1 MNRPRFIFLNIGHAY
16 DHLFMLLFPAAAL
29 HMEGQ
34 FDQPWGELLV
44 LSIPGFAAF
53 AAGAIPAG
61 WLGDRWSR
69 SGMMAIFFV
78 GIGTSSILTGLARTE
93 FEIAVGLFFIG
104 LFASIYHPVGISMVV
119 QGQDK
124 VGRLLGI
131 NGVWGNMGI
140 AAAAFVA
147 AALSEWISWR
157 AAFYLPGAIAVAT
170 GLVYLWVSRSW
181 PLEDKI
187 AEVKKQDIAA
197 AIALSPAARTAMW
210 RVIVILGMA
219 ALLIGIVFQTTII
232 ALQKLFD
239 EGLGGVIS
247 SPLGVGGMV
256 SLVVGVAAFA
266 QIGAGQIVDRFSIK
280 PVWIGVLLLQVPLL
294 ILVGM
299 ISQVE
304 LLIAAFFVLV
314 IIFGEIPIQDAL
326 VARHTP
332 DHLRSRIFGIK
343 FALALGASALA
354 VPIITGLH
362 ASGGSFA
369 WLFGLL
375 AACAIAV
382 AIAAIWLPARPR
394 HLEAGT
400 TANAE

>member
-157 AAFYLPGAIAVAT
+157 AAFYLPG
-170 GLVYLWVSRSW
+170 G
-181 PLEDKI
+181 D
-187 AEVKKQDIAA
+187 
-197 AIALSPAARTAMW
+197 
-210 RVIVILGMA
+210 
-219 ALLIGIVFQTTII
+219 
-232 ALQKLFD
+232 
-239 EGLGGVIS
+239 
-247 SPLGVGGMV
+247 
-256 SLVVGVAAFA
+256 
-266 QIGAGQIVDRFSIK
+266 
-280 PVWIGVLLLQVPLL
+280 
-294 ILVGM
+294 
-299 ISQVE
+299 
-304 LLIAAFFVLV
+304 
-314 IIFGEIPIQDAL
+314 
-326 VARHTP
+326 
-332 DHLRSRIFGIK
+332 
-343 FALALGASALA
+343 
-354 VPIITGLH
+354 
-362 ASGGSFA
+362 SGGDRAGLSMGFA
-369 WLFGLL
+369 LL
-375 AACAIAV
+375 AAGRQNRRSEEARYRRRHRFV
-382 AIAAIWLPARPR
+382 ARRAHGHVAGDRHSRHGGAADRHRFPNHHHRPAKTVR
-394 HLEAGT
+394 
-400 TANAE
+400 